1 MGWLSD
7 LRDEITTVPEN
18 NESWNNDYP
27 NGLIFLVIMF
37 LGLFLVA
44 FVAPKLGIF

>member
-7 LRDEITTVPEN
+7 LINEIKAEN
-18 NESWNNDYP
+18 KSDWVNDYP

>member
-7 LRDEITTVPEN
+7 LINETKAPEDKAD
-18 NESWNNDYP
+18 WVNDYP
-27 NGLIFLVIMF
+27 NGLIFLVIMA